1 LEKEAFVSELLTLS
15 KNSPEF
21 ESYLLGT
28 FATDKR
34 ALPVQTLNVNSAL
47 ETVTFKIVSLNE
59 LPVPPRG
66 LIILKTLKVRSFLLI
81 LVPLFIILTKNISDA
96 TIRDPIATCIATLG
110 VVFAFL
116 AMNLRNDF
124 MDHMK
129 GVDRVFEKSG
139 SRAIQNGWVRAI
151 TVKKMSS
158 RFLFLSFLMA
168 VPLVYA
174 YPLLGGVIAFAA
186 LTGFWAQFK
195 KRNSFKYQRGGEI
208 SLFLLLGPL
217 LTVGYQLSM
226 GAPFDMESFWLGCV
240 YGWLVLFV
248 VHLKNFSN
256 ILPSVQAGFS
266 NTVNWLGFDKSRRL
280 LAAWWGLFMV
290 FNVVY
295 HFRFAGLYWSFYIA
309 LGLALVSLRF
319 IARLKSLSSPAG
331 SDMRDI
337 LRRGFNLYL
346 IAISLWI
353 FECLWYLY
361 LWT

>member
-1 LEKEAFVSELLTLS
+1 MSELRTLS

-28 FATDKR
+28 FASDKR
-34 ALPVQTLNVNSAL
+34 ALPVQTLNVNSSS
-47 ETVTFKIVSLNE
+47 ETVTFKIVPVSE
-59 LPVPPRG
+59 LPHPAWG
-66 LIILKTLKVRSFLLI
+66 LVFLQTLKVRSFLLI

-96 TIRDPIATCIATLG
+96 TITDPIATCIATLG
-110 VVFAFL
+110 VIFAFL

-151 TVKKMSS
+151 TVKKLSTW
-158 RFLFLSFLMA
+158 FLFLSFLMA
-168 VPLVYA
+168 VPLVFA
-174 YPLLGGVIAFAA
+174 YPLLGGVIALAA
-186 LTGFWAQFK
+186 LTGVWAQFK
-195 KRNSFKYQRGGEI
+195 KKNSFKYQRGGEV
-208 SLFLLLGPL
+208 SLFLMLGPL

-226 GAPFDMESFWLGCV
+226 GVPFDMESFWVGCV

-266 NTVNWLGFDKSRRL
+266 NTVNWLGFDNSRRL
-280 LAAWWGLFMV
+280 LAGWWGLFMI
-290 FNVVY
+290 FNVIY
-295 HFRFAGLYWSFYIA
+295 HFRFAGFYWGFYLS

-319 IARLKSLSSPAG
+319 ILRLKAISSPAG
-331 SDMRDI
+331 SEMRDI
-337 LRRGFNLYL
+337 LRRGYALYL
-346 IAISLWI
+346 VAISLWI
-353 FECLWYLY
+353 FECLWYLK
-361 LWT
+361 LWS